1 MVVSQAQ
8 LNKALEEINSSYSK
22 LLQRLEDL
30 EEWRNEQGERPKT
43 SSGGRKR
50 VQQAKADTESSD

>member
-8 LNKALEEINSSYSK
+8 LNKALEEINSSFSK

-30 EEWRNEQGERPKT
+30 EAWRSEQEKGLKAGT
-43 SSGGRKR
+43 GGSKR
-50 VQQAKADTESSD
+50 VQQTKANPEPSN

>member
-30 EEWRNEQGERPKT
+30 EAKVNKPVVRNKKPTKEET
-43 SSGGRKR
+43 
-50 VQQAKADTESSD
+50 